1 MYVLSEGGRFGL
13 AKSVLALIRVGGG
26 SAASVRT
33 PKFFFSQ
40 VRYKIDVKQGK
51 KNSRKYSFP
60 SPPFS

>member
-33 PKFFFSQ
+33 P
-40 VRYKIDVKQGK
+40 
-51 KNSRKYSFP
+51 
-60 SPPFS
+60 